1 MTLLI
6 MAIRFVWEILALIIF
21 GLWGFHHG
29 KFLGA
34 IGIPLVVVVI
44 WAMLGSPGAPYKLQ
58 GFYGIILE
66 LFLFLA
72 ASYTLYKL
80 GHTQLALIY
89 CIVALVTSFLIHYMK
104 I

>member
-72 ASYTLYKL
+72 ASYILYKL
-80 GHTQLALIY
+80 VYTQLALIY
-89 CIVALVTSFLIHYMK
+89 SIVALGTSLLIHYMN

>member
-6 MAIRFVWEILALIIF
+6 MAIRFVWEFLALIIF

-44 WAMLGSPGAPYKLQ
+44 WAILGSPGAPYKLP

-80 GHTQLALIY
+80 GHTQLAFTY
-89 CIVALVTSFLIHYMK
+89 CIVALITSFLIHYMN